1 MESTVSHVNND
12 EDITKENK
20 REIDNKVSRILKLI
34 KSSGQDKKEKSS
46 EESRKRSE
54 LIGLVQD
61 FHKQY
66 QSLYAQYDDVRGEA
80 GKRTRGRKEK
90 EKQNEKQNSSTAP
103 SSDSEEYYSS
113 DDIENGDFRHR
124 HSRASSDVELET
136 AKYDATGLRPILTP
150 PGLAKESFNLRYMG
164 PLGKSPRTRKRE
176 LSNLVKALELH
187 GNQATAK
194 VKDLEEQQNGLRI
207 ELESLRSLKTGL
219 EKKLEEKEMEAKQF
233 GETNVQLHS
242 RVSELELISE
252 DKGNE
257 ISAMTVRM
265 EENESKLTSRIKVL
279 MTEVDNL
286 KLEMETLSAEKAELE
301 ERSKNGESDPAKIL
315 QQESE
320 SLHREKTELQL
331 QLDIKTKEITEN
343 LNLIETLK
351 EEIARKD
358 VSEQGL
364 LKEKEGLALQIED
377 LKLEVYSLHEQN
389 NELEARISEMEENLT
404 NKEQELSTVQKKCE
418 DKENEASTQI
428 MSLKAK
434 LDSLLSEKR
443 HLEAQNERIKQDC
456 EHSQMQVENEILNLT
471 NKIQEQQKTLTE
483 KVNIIKKLTG
493 EQRLTK
499 HVSPHSQK
507 LLSESHKLRSMDSA
521 KISNQVLERKIDE
534 MAEKFNMKMENHIRL
549 LFQRIRVAEQIHVET
564 KDAYKKMLEK
574 LEQENKE
581 LNEKKAAYEGDLMK
595 MREMLFE
602 PENNLLAGLDSMLK
616 KIDEENGNFLNRI
629 SRMSKELQH
638 AKDWITGKN
647 HEIKKLKHNVETLT
661 SQLDEKEEQEFLLK
675 EKLAKEISSKRLEED
690 RLKVADKLE
699 RRVEDLE
706 QKLQERDEILSTLGE
721 EKIEA
726 IRQLCVLID
735 YHRHRYDHLKEAVSK
750 MPIKFKKPA

>member
-301 ERSKNGESDPAKIL
+301 ERKRSKNGESDPAKIL

-661 SQLDEKEEQEFLLK
+661 SQLDEKEE
-675 EKLAKEISSKRLEED
+675 LEED